1 MTSDKTILIIDDDR
15 NLRETLALIFRRAGY
30 CVLSATDIERA
41 FLPLQNHPCDVV
53 IFDFNYSDNL
63 LKESVSKLQNIQPR
77 LPIVILTGT
86 TPVDLP
92 RGTDEDEELGYLE
105 KPVDPVKILNYV
117 AEVIH
122 KS

>member
-41 FLPLQNHPCDVV
+41 FLPLQNHPCDAV
-53 IFDFNYSDNL
+53 IFDFNNLDNL
-63 LKESVSKLQNIQPR
+63 LKESLSKLHDFQPH
-77 LPIVILTGT
+77 LPIVVLTGAAPT
-86 TPVDLP
+86 ELSRVVEENP
-92 RGTDEDEELGYLE
+92 ELGFLE
-105 KPVDPVKILNYV
+105 KPVDPLKILNFV
-117 AEVIH
+117 ADFIH